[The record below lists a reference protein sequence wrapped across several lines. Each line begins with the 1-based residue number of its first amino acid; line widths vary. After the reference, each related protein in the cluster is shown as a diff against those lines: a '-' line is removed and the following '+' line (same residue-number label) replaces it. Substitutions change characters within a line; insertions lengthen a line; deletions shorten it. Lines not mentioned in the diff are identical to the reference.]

1 MHVISGTLPLF
12 FKAVPVDRVI
22 ESLRFEIE
30 KKGGI
35 KVNKKKTPAFFL
47 CSSMIVVV
55 VHPNP

>member
-35 KVNKKKTPAFFL
+35 KVNKKKTPAFFF
-47 CSSMIVVV
+47 VAQ
-55 VHPNP
+55 